1 MIGII
6 IALALIIWASY
17 NLGKHVTIGRVLKLI
32 EDVNHFNN
40 SDLTGKNGDYRKGY
54 LAALF
59 SLIKKVGNL

>member
-6 IALALIIWASY
+6 IILSGFLAAY
-17 NLGKHVTIGRVLKLI
+17 KVGTHVTIGRVLRLI

-40 SDLTGKNGDYRKGY
+40 SDLTGKNVDYRKGY

-59 SLIKKVGNL
+59 TLLKKVDKL

>member
-6 IALALIIWASY
+6 IALTLIVWASY
-17 NLGKHVTIGRVLKLI
+17 RLGKHVALGRVLKLI